1 MSSELK
7 KDIHLLVDS
16 PTAGLEALVTKLGES
31 APVFIDSESKVVN
44 GQHCLLLQEKA
55 QLNWTPGVVGLVQQ
69 AHINHPALEYLIQRA
84 VTQNFSI
91 DMNESYEDFDKE
103 VFNYRYIDPFEEG
116 EIGDVIAQKILD
128 AGFDP
133 LAFRSFHTALMG
145 YFAHHVKRKSF
156 QLPIEIQLGLFQGCV
171 VVQVMAG
178 SEVFTV
184 EQIEE
189 SFKDSDVNNLYQS
202 LLRQCFESCHI
213 LDISKVET
221 SSKVMFT
228 GIWCH
233 DQYALPGGTLLYQ
246 NIKRLK
252 RVVEDLNSQGE
263 LKLVF
268 GKHESTFEELR
279 LAGATARKY
288 GPDEFIETDHPYIV
302 KQVVEHCFKKID
314 ANEAQVPAELES
326 LVSLLSDF
334 NNRSLLAKM
343 NSVDWKNAL
352 RALQDPSSREL
363 LNASVDL
370 VSGDMEDDIF
380 ERVIESMARLSDE
393 DIHVLAEKN
402 IDEDEETLV
411 SGDEDDDLFKQVV
424 SGSSK
429 DDKSETRIS
438 GATDNI
444 KEALTTVKGHKE
456 KDYSKEKTIIQGS
469 GVDPLSEKGKFNNKI
484 GSWDSKK
491 NEILSKAKEKFA
503 SLKSKGTEGLD
514 IESEMMNLIQSELD
528 IDENTA
534 NKIIGSI
541 VGESKDEVIAQ
552 RVKAKSEAVKAQMY
566 ADKLEQELSKRDHQ
580 IEKMKEVLQRKTQEA
595 SVRTSE
601 AQKTVKKN
609 VAKSIDDDFEDS
621 DESSSVD
628 LKMANPSDESEQ
640 GHDQNVTKIK
650 LLESKLEHFK
660 KKSSEQQDQLAELQ
674 NLRKENTALQGQVQ
688 IQASRNEAMSSK
700 LTKQTE
706 GMADKGSS
714 ELSKF
719 RERLASIESE
729 KQQAKDQLT
738 RLDFSNR
745 ELQKKL
751 EDKESEIL
759 RLRQAESEASA
770 SGGDEKSKALQREV
784 DQAKIRERAAM
795 HETKALTLKI
805 RQLEQKLKFA
815 TAQIDKQ
822 PSRASAAASSA
833 GGGANEKRLEKLN
846 QKLADGMKAQAVEIA
861 ERKKEA
867 MRFKA
872 DNNQLTHKLS
882 ELERQLAKYSKA
894 S

>member
-1 MSSELK
+1 MSNELK
-7 KDIHLLVDS
+7 KDIHLLVES
-16 PTAGLEALVTKLGES
+16 PTAGLEALVTKLGDK
-31 APVFIDSESKVVN
+31 APLFIDSDEKKVD
-44 GQHCLLLQEKA
+44 GQNCLLLQDKTKITW
-55 QLNWTPGVVGLVQQ
+55 NPGVVGLVQS
-69 AHINHPALEYLIQRA
+69 AHINHPALEYLIERA
-84 VTQNFSI
+84 ITQSFSI

-189 SFKDSDVNNLYQS
+189 SFKESDVNNLYQS

-213 LDISKVET
+213 LDISKIES

-246 NIKRLK
+246 NIKRL
-252 RVVEDLNSQGE
+252 RTVVKDLNEQGD
-263 LKLVF
+263 LKLIF

-279 LAGATARKY
+279 LSGATARRY

-314 ANEAQVPAELES
+314 ANEASVPAELEG
-326 LVSLLSDF
+326 LVNLLGDF
-334 NNRSLLAKM
+334 KDRSLLAKM

-363 LNASVDL
+363 LDASVDL

-380 ERVIESMARLSDE
+380 ERVIESMSRLSEE
-393 DIHVLAEKN
+393 DIHVLGENENNDDAE
-402 IDEDEETLV
+402 TVV

-429 DDKSETRIS
+429 EDKSETRIS
-438 GATDNI
+438 GATENI

-469 GVDPLSEKGKFNNKI
+469 GVDPLKDKGKFNNKI
-484 GSWDSKK
+484 GSWDDKK
-491 NEILSKAKEKFA
+491 NEILSKAKERFA
-503 SLKSKGTEGLD
+503 ELKNNGSEKLD
-514 IESEMMNLIQSELD
+514 IESEMMGLMQSELGM
-528 IDENTA
+528 DENSA
-534 NKIIGSI
+534 SQLIGSI
-541 VGESKDEVIAQ
+541 IGESKDEVIAQ
-552 RVKAKSEAVKAQMY
+552 RVKARSEAVKAQMY
-566 ADKLEQELSKRDHQ
+566 ADKLEQELSKRDQQ
-580 IEKMKEVLQRKTQEA
+580 IEKMKGVLQRKTEEA
-595 SVRTSE
+595 AARTNE

-609 VAKSIDDDFEDS
+609 VAKSIDDEFEDI
-621 DESSSVD
+621 DESSNSELTV
-628 LKMANPSDESEQ
+628 ASPSDESDARI
-640 GHDQNVTKIK
+640 DQSVTKIK
-650 LLESKLEHFK
+650 LLESKLEHYK
-660 KKSSEQQDQLAELQ
+660 QKNAEQQEQLVELQ

-700 LTKQTE
+700 LTKQAE

-719 RERLASIESE
+719 RERLAAIESE

-738 RLDFSNR
+738 RLDFANR

-751 EDKESEIL
+751 ETKENEIL

-770 SGGDEKSKALQREV
+770 SGGDEKSKALEREI

-822 PSRASAAASSA
+822 PSRTSAAANNS

-872 DNNQLTHKLS
+872 ENNQLTHKLS